1 MWTRRPK
8 PVIAVAIS
16 LALFGALTG
25 SAEAADAKAL
35 AQGFKDSDSCNTP
48 YAQDLD
54 AKAFLNCLNG
64 LGAAFKGTPAAMQSY
79 IAGLGFNAWSLAN
92 VVAASKDQDL
102 MPEIKSRAKASKE
115 RKVAM
120 QLFDV
125 FRKAQKDQKIA
136 DGDLAKLVGAKAE
149 DVKPVLD
156 YYDALP
162 KK

>member
-1 MWTRRPK
+1 MLIPFQK
-8 PVIAVAIS
+8 PVAL
-16 LALFGALTG
+16 LALSLLVVGAF
-25 SAEAADAKAL
+25 SAEAAAADAKAL
-35 AQGFKDSDSCNTP
+35 AQGFKDSDTCNTP

-54 AKAFLNCLNG
+54 AKAFLTCLNG
-64 LGAAFKGTPAAMQSY
+64 LGGAFKGTPAATQSY
-79 IAGLGFNAWSLAN
+79 VAGLGFNAWALAN

-136 DGDLAKLVGAKAE
+136 DADLAKLVGATAE
-149 DVKPVLD
+149 DLKPVLD